1 MEFKKTL
8 KMFSFFAAFVFSFAA
23 SLAASGYHLGVQDA
37 RANGFANAFAAVA
50 DNAAAAWYNPAA
62 TVFLDGNNV
71 IGMGVVAADL
81 HIKHENTAEHGG
93 GTDRTKPKTAYL
105 PAAYAVSKINEN
117 MAVSIGVNAPFG
129 ISSTW
134 ENDAKT
140 ADTAIKSEQK
150 DINYNVN
157 LAYKFSEKLSAAIGI
172 DYGQMTARLT
182 SSTLEVIADKTP
194 RGGFGWNTAILYR
207 PADRWSLSASYRSSV
222 KATLTGTVESRY
234 PPVYQFFGNV
244 EADLEMPDLASI
256 GAAYRANDKWLFSL
270 QGDYVNWTT
279 YDKLVFK
286 DRDSGNVLLIAGVKP
301 MIQHKGFGPAYAVRM
316 GTEYSANSSWKLRA
330 GLAYDTNPVYS
341 KYFETRVPDSDRIEA
356 AIGAT
361 YQAGNFSIDISY
373 CRVQFLPRTVK
384 DSHASGTAVV
394 DAHIDGT
401 YKTYADMPAISF
413 GYKF

>member
-1 MEFKKTL
+1 MNIMKNL
-8 KMFSFFAAFVFSFAA
+8 KLISFLSALFFSFAVNA
-23 SLAASGYHLGVQDA
+23 SASGYYLGVQDA
-37 RANGFANAFAAVA
+37 RANGFANSFGAVA

-81 HIKHENTAEHGG
+81 HIKHESTAEHGG

-117 MAVSIGVNAPFG
+117 IAVSIGVNAPFG

-140 ADTAIKSEQK
+140 VGTAIKSEQK

-157 LAYKFSEKLSAAIGI
+157 LAYKFSEKLSAAVGI

-194 RGGFGWNTAILYR
+194 RSGFGWNTAVMYR

-234 PPVYQFFGNV
+234 PTYQFFGNV

-256 GAAYRANDKWLFSL
+256 GTAYRANEKWLFSL

-301 MIQHKGFGPAYAVRM
+301 MIQHKGFGPAYAVRI

-356 AIGAT
+356 AIGTT

-394 DAHIDGT
+394 DAYIDGT
-401 YKTYADMPAISF
+401 YKTYADMPAVSF